1 MVKTNKD
8 GKIKIK
14 GGKKMKKKLIW
25 NGSWFGNY
33 ENKEGLLINPED
45 VEVCNEVEEEKIY
58 RYWDGSNWK
67 TVLCYNETEIVISD
81 DYVNLDEWDG
91 RNFVTGGVGRHE
103 KVYKVYE
110 VDGEKV
116 DDKFMVLFSSQWQ
129 GDHDLAELMDIDEL
143 KQHLVE
149 INRDVDEY
157 IPQVFNI
164 A

>member
-1 MVKTNKD
+1 MDMVKTNKD

-14 GGKKMKKKLIW
+14 GGKKMKTKLIW
-25 NGSWFGNY
+25 NVGNY
-33 ENKEGLLINPED
+33 ENKEGLLIDPED
-45 VEVCNEVEEEKIY
+45 VEVSNEVEEEKIY
-58 RYWDGSNWK
+58 RYWDGRNWK
-67 TVLCYNETEIVISD
+67 TILCDNETKIVISD